1 MIASGQKAVTI
12 RYGVWMSEQL
22 DGIKAQIAAFEKKYP
37 NIKVKLEHVPWEDYW
52 TKLQTMMAGGDCWDV
67 FTMDTGFYLPDYVA
81 RNALVDITPYINR
94 DKVDLSV
101 YPAGVLKLH
110 NF

>member
-1 MIASGQKAVTI
+1 LRRIFTLLAIFLLILLMIALGQKTVTI

-52 TKLQTMMAGGDCWDV
+52 TKLQT
-67 FTMDTGFYLPDYVA
+67 
-81 RNALVDITPYINR
+81 
-94 DKVDLSV
+94 
-101 YPAGVLKLH
+101 
-110 NF
+110 

>member
-1 MIASGQKAVTI
+1 
-12 RYGVWMSEQL
+12 
-22 DGIKAQIAAFEKKYP
+22 
-37 NIKVKLEHVPWEDYW
+37 
-52 TKLQTMMAGGDCWDV
+52 MMAGGDCWDV

>member
-1 MIASGQKAVTI
+1 MIALGQKTVTI

-52 TKLQTMMAGGDCWDV
+52 TKLQT
-67 FTMDTGFYLPDYVA
+67 
-81 RNALVDITPYINR
+81 
-94 DKVDLSV
+94 
-101 YPAGVLKLH
+101 
-110 NF
+110 